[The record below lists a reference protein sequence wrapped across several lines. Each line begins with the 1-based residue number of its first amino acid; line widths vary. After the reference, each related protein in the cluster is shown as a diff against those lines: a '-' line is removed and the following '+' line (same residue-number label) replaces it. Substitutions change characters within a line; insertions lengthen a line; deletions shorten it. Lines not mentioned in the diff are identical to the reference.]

1 MTADVAA
8 FRASNSAAPNSELGR
23 TINSQEQMP
32 LIRIHG
38 GVHWRIELELSARG
52 ASAGGASLVSA
63 PILFSYARN
72 CAHVSLTGG
81 QVNLSPFGVH
91 FDGSNVSG
99 GCAEAGA
106 IIAQGPTAQNR
117 KSVLNFMLPSTQFP
131 GQLRQ
136 PHTDYSIFIRNIDPR

>member
-38 GVHWRIELELSARG
+38 GVHWRIELELSAREALG
-52 ASAGGASLVSA
+52 SAGGASLVNA

-81 QVNLSPFGVH
+81 QENLFPFGVH

-117 KSVLNFMLPSTQFP
+117 KSVLNFILPSTQFP

-136 PHTDYSIFIRNIDPR
+136 PHTDYSKFVI